1 VNGGPQLGL
10 IRDDPAWRYPGYG
23 GSVSA
28 RRLRIW
34 RPVIGVIIAVLTERG
49 ADPGTSITNAA
60 KEIILH
66 LEREYP
72 DELIRVIEHY
82 PDNEPD
88 RLRYSL
94 VALDAHLRPYWRP
107 LSATDACELLP
118 GLEDDPSPTDH

>member
-1 VNGGPQLGL
+1 MNGDPQLGL
-10 IRDDPAWRYPGYG
+10 IRDDPAWRYPGYC
-23 GSVSA
+23 GSISA

-34 RPVIGVIIAVLTERG
+34 RPEIGVIIAVLTERA

-72 DELIRVIEHY
+72 DERIRMIEHY

-88 RLRYSL
+88 SLRYST
-94 VALDAHLRPYWRP
+94 VTLDVHLRPYWQH
-107 LSATDACELLP
+107 LSATAARELLP
-118 GLEDDPSPTDH
+118 GLEDDPTPTDH